1 MSQWESAC
9 EQEHLFLMFHNP
21 PLVLVPFGAL
31 CCLFQHRGAFSCT
44 EGISTAGHRVQH
56 QSCMSTTALLQ
67 GKGCTANWAE
77 EESSCDV
84 GSPDQLLAG

>member
-1 MSQWESAC
+1 M
-9 EQEHLFLMFHNP
+9 
-21 PLVLVPFGAL
+21 
-31 CCLFQHRGAFSCT
+31 
-44 EGISTAGHRVQH
+44 QH

-77 EESSCDV
+77 EEPSCDV